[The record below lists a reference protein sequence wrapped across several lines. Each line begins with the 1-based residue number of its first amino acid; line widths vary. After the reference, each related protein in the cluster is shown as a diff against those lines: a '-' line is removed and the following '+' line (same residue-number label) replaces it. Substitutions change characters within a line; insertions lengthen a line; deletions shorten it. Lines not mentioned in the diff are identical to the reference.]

1 MNRTKPTVADLLAGK
16 GKVQRTNVLAWTV
29 DEAAAAE
36 EAGIDIV
43 TTGHNPQLPAIRAVA
58 PTAFMITG
66 MDYGRLATTDDY
78 LREACTLYKIGIDAM
93 YCVASLETI
102 GRLAAEGFPIMS
114 HVGLIPSK
122 ATWTG
127 GFRAVGKTADGAM
140 KIFRQ
145 IKRLEDVGALGAE
158 IEVVPAEVASA
169 ISARTTL
176 FMMSMGAGSGCDAQ
190 YLFAEDILGSHDG
203 HYPRHAKRYRDL
215 RSEYARLQRERVA
228 ALTEFRDD
236 VTAGRFPDA
245 GHLVPI
251 AADELEK
258 FLAELDASETSQIS
272 IASTPRKGTR

>member
-1 MNRTKPTVADLLAGK
+1 MTRTKPTVADLLAGK

-43 TTGHNPQLPAIRAVA
+43 TTGHNPQLPAIRAAA

-78 LREACTLYKIGIDAM
+78 LREACTLYGKGIDAM

-102 GRLAAEGFPIMS
+102 RRLAAEGFPIMS

-127 GFRAVGKTADGAM
+127 GFRAVGKSAEGAM
-140 KIFRQ
+140 KIYRQ

-169 ISARTTL
+169 ISARTSL
-176 FMMSMGAGSGCDAQ
+176 FMMSMGAGHFLVLDDAAAAVEVAHDVAHVI
-190 YLFAEDILGSHDG
+190 LRRGHFNVHDRLEDDRAGLLH
-203 HYPRHAKRYRDL
+203 
-215 RSEYARLQRERVA
+215 
-228 ALTEFRDD
+228 ALTE
-236 VTAGRFPDA
+236 
-245 GHLVPI
+245 
-251 AADELEK
+251 
-258 FLAELDASETSQIS
+258 ASLGGDFEGE
-272 IASTPRKGTR
+272 RR

>member
-1 MNRTKPTVADLLAGK
+1 MTRTKPTVADLLAGK
-16 GKVQRTNVLAWTV
+16 GKIQRTNVLAWTV

-36 EAGIDIV
+36 AAGIDIV
-43 TTGHNPQLPAIRAVA
+43 TTGHNPQLTAIRAAA

-78 LREACTLYKIGIDAM
+78 LREACTLYGKGIDAF

-102 GRLAAEGFPIMS
+102 TRLASEGFPIMS

-127 GFRAVGKTADGAM
+127 GFKAVGKTADGAM
-140 KIFRQ
+140 KIFQQ
-145 IKRLEDVGALGAE
+145 IKRLENAGAVGCE
-158 IEVVPAEVASA
+158 IEVVPEAVASA
-169 ISARTTL
+169 ISARTSL
-176 FMMSMGAGSGCDAQ
+176 FMMSMGAGGGCDAQ

-203 HYPRHAKRYRDL
+203 HYPRHAKKYRDL
-215 RSEYARLQRERVA
+215 RAEYARIQLERIA

-236 VTAGRFPDA
+236 VAAGRFPA
-245 GHLVPI
+245 EGNLVPI

-258 FLAELDASETSQIS
+258 FINQIDAESA
-272 IASTPRKGTR
+272 KG

>member
-1 MNRTKPTVADLLAGK
+1 MTRTKPTVADLLAGK

-29 DEAAAAE
+29 EEAAAAE

-43 TTGHNPQLPAIRAVA
+43 TTGSNPLLPSIRAAA

-66 MDYGRLATTDDY
+66 LDYGRLVTTDDY
-78 LREACTLYKIGIDAM
+78 LREAASLYRMGIDAM

-127 GFRAVGKTADGAM
+127 GFRAVGKTAEGAM
-140 KIFRQ
+140 KIFHQ
-145 IKRLEDVGALGAE
+145 IKRLEEVGALGAE

-169 ISARTTL
+169 ISARTSL
-176 FMMSMGAGSGCDAQ
+176 FMMSMGAGAGCDAQ

-215 RSEYARLQRERVA
+215 RAEYARLQRERVA

-236 VTAGRFPDA
+236 VAAGRFPEK
-245 GHLVPI
+245 GNLVPI
-251 AADELEK
+251 APEELEK
-258 FLAELDASETSQIS
+258 FLSELDA
-272 IASTPRKGTR
+272 ASSTGD

>member
-1 MNRTKPTVADLLAGK
+1 MTRTKPTVADLLAGK

-43 TTGHNPQLPAIRAVA
+43 TTGHNEQLVAIRKAA

-78 LREACTLYKIGIDAM
+78 LREACTLYGKGIDAM
-93 YCVASLETI
+93 YCVASLATI
-102 GRLAAEGFPIMS
+102 GRLADEGFPIMS

-127 GFRAVGKTADGAM
+127 GFKAVGKTAEGAM

-145 IKRLEDVGALGAE
+145 I
-158 IEVVPAEVASA
+158 EVVPADVASA

-176 FMMSMGAGSGCDAQ
+176 FMMSMGAGAGCDAQ

-215 RSEYARLQRERVA
+215 RAEYARLQRERVA

-236 VTAGRFPDA
+236 VASGRFPDA

-251 AADELEK
+251 AQVELEH
-258 FLAELDASETSQIS
+258 FLHELDTESSKGET
-272 IASTPRKGTR
+272 P

>member
-1 MNRTKPTVADLLAGK
+1 MTRTKPTVADLLAGK
-16 GKVQRTNVLAWTV
+16 GTVQRTNVLAWTV

-36 EAGIDIV
+36 AAGIDIV
-43 TTGHNPQLPAIRAVA
+43 TTGHNPELPAIRAAA

-78 LREACTLYKIGIDAM
+78 LREACTLYGKGIDAM

-127 GFRAVGKTADGAM
+127 GFRAVGKDADGAM

-145 IKRLEDVGALGAE
+145 IKRLEEAGALGAE
-158 IEVVPAEVASA
+158 IEVVPAPVASA
-169 ISARTTL
+169 ISARTSL
-176 FMMSMGAGSGCDAQ
+176 FMMSMGAGAGCDAQ
-190 YLFAEDILGSHDG
+190 YLFAEDILGSHNG

-215 RSEYARLQRERVA
+215 RAEYARLQLERIA
-228 ALTEFRDD
+228 ALAEWRDD
-236 VTAGRFPDA
+236 VAAGRFPEE
-245 GHLVPI
+245 GNLVNI

-258 FLAELDASETSQIS
+258 FLTELDTVS
-272 IASTPRKGTR
+272 STGDSR

>member
-1 MNRTKPTVADLLAGK
+1 MTSTMTPTTRTKPTVADLLAGK
-16 GKVQRTNVLAWTV
+16 GKMQRTNVLAWTV

-36 EAGIDIV
+36 AAGIDIV
-43 TTGHNPQLPAIRAVA
+43 TTGHNPQLPAIRASA

-78 LREACTLYKIGIDAM
+78 LREACTLYKIGVDAM

-127 GFRAVGKTADGAM
+127 GFRAVGKNAEEAM
-140 KIFRQ
+140 KIYRQ

-169 ISARTTL
+169 ISARTSL
-176 FMMSMGAGSGCDAQ
+176 FMMSMGAGAGCDAQ

-215 RSEYARLQRERVA
+215 RAEYARLQLERIA

-236 VTAGRFPDA
+236 VAAGRFPEK
-245 GHLVPI
+245 GNLVPI
-251 AADELEK
+251 TPDELQK
-258 FLAELDASETSQIS
+258 FLNDLDATS
-272 IASTPRKGTR
+272 

>member
-1 MNRTKPTVADLLAGK
+1 MIRTKPTVADLLAGK
-16 GKVQRTNVLAWTV
+16 GKMQRTNVLAWTV

-36 EAGIDIV
+36 AAGIDIV
-43 TTGHNPQLPAIRAVA
+43 TTGHNPQLTAIRAAA

-78 LREACTLYKIGIDAM
+78 LREACTLYGKGIDAM

-102 GRLAAEGFPIMS
+102 SRLAAEGFPIMS

-127 GFRAVGKTADGAM
+127 GLRAVGKTSDGAM

-145 IKRLEDVGALGAE
+145 IKRLEDAGALGAE

-169 ISARTTL
+169 ISARTSL
-176 FMMSMGAGSGCDAQ
+176 FMMSMGAGAGCDAQ
-190 YLFAEDILGSHDG
+190 YLFAEDILGSHEG
-203 HYPRHAKRYRDL
+203 HYPRHAKKYRDL
-215 RSEYARLQRERVA
+215 RAEYARLQLERIA
-228 ALTEFRDD
+228 ALTEFRED
-236 VTAGRFPDA
+236 VASGRFPSE

-251 AADELEK
+251 PADELAK
-258 FLAELDASETSQIS
+258 FLKELDTAS
-272 IASTPRKGTR
+272 STGC